1 MTGRLRSISR
11 PLQSSSGSNFAIP
24 FAATLMFWLVCVR
37 KAVSQPS
44 RGQRVAVVNQFTETL
59 VHDAGSA
66 TIGAAASLC
75 P

>member
-1 MTGRLRSISR
+1 
-11 PLQSSSGSNFAIP
+11 
-24 FAATLMFWLVCVR
+24 MFWLVCVR